1 MIKKALYCAKFT
13 GFIYI
18 PAATEPIKENIAI
31 AFGTPSDIRIG
42 KTITPIAITGPAP
55 VIAVK
60 IIAVTI
66 FRSVI
71 VTIGLSPPS
80 STVFL
85 ISVEAIPV
93 SISTRPNHA
102 PQQTLTK
109 VVPQPSGA
117 LWKIL
122 FKAVITPFSPL
133 NCSASFCARK
143 SALAPRVPANDK
155 TVQIIVMIKKPIIR
169 LLPDIQYHANPKKVN
184 IRIIPIIYSIISSK
198 NKVNKS
204 FTG

>member
-1 MIKKALYCAKFT
+1 M
-13 GFIYI
+13 
-18 PAATEPIKENIAI
+18 N
-31 AFGTPSDIRIG
+31 
-42 KTITPIAITGPAP
+42 
-55 VIAVK
+55 

-66 FRSVI
+66 LRSVI

-102 PQQTLTK
+102 PQHTLTN

-122 FKAVITPFSPL
+122 FKAAIIPFNPS
-133 NCSASFCARK
+133 NFNASFCAKK
-143 SALAPRVPANDK
+143 SALAPSVPPNDK
-155 TVQIIVMIKKPIIR
+155 TVQIIVMIRKPIIR
-169 LLPDIQYHANPKKVN
+169 LFPDIQYHASPKNVKS
-184 IRIIPIIYSIISSK
+184 RIIPIIYSIFPPK
-198 NKVNKS
+198 NVLL
-204 FTG
+204 